1 MTELS
6 AVDVAREFWRLMGT
20 NDFQSVAVVLA
31 QQFVLEWPQTGERIR
46 GAERFARM
54 NREYPAHGPWRF
66 TINRLVGGES
76 EAVSDVTVT
85 DGVRNDR
92 AITFFTV
99 AHGKVTRLVEF
110 WPEPSAPATNRAH
123 LTEPMERAYDSDG

>member
-1 MTELS
+1 MTQSS
-6 AVDVAREFWRLMGT
+6 AVEVAREFWRLMGT
-20 NDFQSVAVVLA
+20 NDFQSVAPVLA

-46 GAERFARM
+46 GPERFARM
-54 NREYPAHGPWRF
+54 NQEYPAHGPWRF

-85 DGVRNDR
+85 DRVRNDR

-123 LTEPMERAYDSDG
+123 LTEPMERAL

>member
-1 MTELS
+1 
-6 AVDVAREFWRLMGT
+6 MGT
-20 NDFQSVAVVLA
+20 NDFQSVAAVLA

-46 GAERFARM
+46 GAERFAQM
-54 NREYPAHGPWRF
+54 NQEYPAHGPWRF
-66 TINRLVGGES
+66 TINRLVGGEA

-85 DGVRNDR
+85 DGVRDDR

-99 AHGKVTRLVEF
+99 AHGKVTRIVEY

-123 LTEPMERAYDSDG
+123 LTEPMDRAL

>member
-1 MTELS
+1 MTQVN
-6 AVDVAREFWRLMGT
+6 AVEIAREFWRLMGT
-20 NDFQSVAVVLA
+20 NDFRSVGAILA
-31 QQFVLEWPQTGERIR
+31 QQFVLEWPQTKERIR

-54 NREYPAHGPWRF
+54 NEEYPAHDPWRF

-92 AITFFTV
+92 AISFFTV
-99 AHGKVTRLVEF
+99 AHGKVTRIVEF
-110 WPEPSAPATNRAH
+110 WPEASSPGTNRAH
-123 LTEPMERAYDSDG
+123 LTEPME

>member
-1 MTELS
+1 MPKPT
-6 AVDVAREFWRLMGT
+6 AVEVAQEFWRIMAT
-20 NDFQSVAVVLA
+20 NDFHSVATVLSKE
-31 QQFVLEWPQTGERIR
+31 FVLEWPQTGERIR

-54 NREYPAHGPWRF
+54 NQEYPADGLWRF

-85 DGVRNDR
+85 DGVRIDR

-99 AHGKVTRLVEF
+99 
-110 WPEPSAPATNRAH
+110 
-123 LTEPMERAYDSDG
+123 